1 VKLESLKGARRIAI
15 AAGLVLVVTGLVLVL
30 SGLLD
35 KLLLSAVSLMKGS
48 APAPHTLNRIRFS
61 AVLALVCGGLPLT
74 LGSLAPASWFSSAAR
89 ILKERYVL
97 VGAIA
102 ILVLLWLPPVLLGH
116 SATLAGHRY
125 WWLDD
130 DAMISMRYARNL
142 ATGSGLV
149 WNPGVRVEG
158 YTNFLWTLFMALV
171 HLFPIPAAK
180 TSLVVMLTN
189 LVLAAATVPVI
200 VRLVRLLGGGALATA
215 ASLAGYVLCQDT
227 MYWATSGGESIL
239 LTLLFLWAAYRI
251 LRESQL
257 DRPRPATYLLIAV
270 MSLVRADAVFLC
282 CLLGALALVLTR
294 NRRPVF
300 LYFGLSLLLPV
311 VHELFRLLYYHAFLP
326 NTAYLKTAHWPGRT
340 QAGLFYVRQF
350 FTHYPFVIV
359 LAIAGALG
367 RSRRALRALTAVF
380 LVYAAYIAYIGGDN
394 LYHFRFFVPVLP
406 LVMVLAFAGIQRLHP
421 AVRLTLVVL
430 GLASTPLIA
439 FNYTDYLRYDKE
451 DADYVRIG
459 LLLKQNTHATARV
472 ADFQA
477 GTTFYY
483 SERYGIDFL
492 GKTDSHI
499 AHMPVASSGRKPG
512 LNKFDFDYS
521 LGVLKPDLVVSNL
534 KLPVTEDSMRKASVG
549 DWAYHGQLYFNSI
562 FREHYL
568 PNPVA
573 IETRRTIFAADWSP
587 ERDRINDWKDLS
599 AETRSPGRK

>member
-1 VKLESLKGARRIAI
+1 MKLESVKGARRIAI
-15 AAGLVLVVTGLVLVL
+15 AAGLFLVVAGLALVL

-35 KLLLSAVSLMKGS
+35 KLLLSALSLMKGGE
-48 APAPHTLNRIRFS
+48 PAPHWLNRVHLI
-61 AVLALVCGGLPLT
+61 AVLTLICGGLPLT
-74 LGSLAPASWFSSAAR
+74 LGFLAPASWFSSAAR

-102 ILVLLWLPPVLLGH
+102 VLVLLWLPPVLVGH
-116 SATLAGHRY
+116 SVTLAGHRY

-180 TSLVVMLTN
+180 TSLVVMLAN
-189 LVLAAATVPVI
+189 LVLAATTVPVI

-239 LTLLFLWAAYRI
+239 LALLFLWAAYRI

-270 MSLVRADAVFLC
+270 MSLVRADAVVLC

-294 NRRPVF
+294 NRRPVL

-311 VHELFRLLYYHAFLP
+311 LHELFRLHYYHAMLP
-326 NTAYLKTAHWPGRT
+326 NTAYLKTEHWPGRT
-340 QAGLFYVRQF
+340 RAGLLYVRQF
-350 FTHYPFVIV
+350 ITHYPFVIV

-367 RSRRALRALTAVF
+367 RSRRALRALVAVF
-380 LVYAAYIAYIGGDN
+380 LVYAAYIAYLGGDI
-394 LYHFRFFVPVLP
+394 LPHYRFFVPVLP
-406 LVMVLAFAGIQRLHP
+406 LVMVLAFAGIQRLRP

-430 GLASTPLIA
+430 GLVSTPLVA
-439 FNYTDYLRYDKE
+439 FHYTDYITYDKD
-451 DADYVRIG
+451 DAGNVRLG
-459 LLLKQNTHATARV
+459 LLLKQNTPVAARV
-472 ADFQA
+472 ADSWA
-477 GTTFYY
+477 GTIFYY
-483 SERYGIDFL
+483 SERCGIDFL

-499 AHMPVASSGRKPG
+499 AHMPVVSSGRKPG
-512 LNKFDFDYS
+512 HNKFDYDYS
-521 LGVLKPDLVVSNL
+521 LGVLKPDLVVANF
-534 KLPVTEDSMRKASVG
+534 KLPVTDDSMRRASVG
-549 DWAYHGQLYFNSI
+549 NWAFVGQLYFDSI

-568 PNPVA
+568 PDPVA
-573 IETRRTIFAADWSP
+573 CETWRTIFAADWSP
-587 ERDRINDWKDLS
+587 ERDRISDWKDLS
-599 AETRSPGRK
+599 AEARGP